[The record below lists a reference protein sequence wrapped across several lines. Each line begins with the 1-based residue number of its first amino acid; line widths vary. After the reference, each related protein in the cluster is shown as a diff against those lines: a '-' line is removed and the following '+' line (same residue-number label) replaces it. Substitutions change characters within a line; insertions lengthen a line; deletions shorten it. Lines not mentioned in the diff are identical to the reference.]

1 MNPETAAVLFGA
13 LNTRAEKLGL
23 PYPPPDELEDYDTA
37 VDKARASLG
46 EMHFSALWEEGSAM
60 DFDDAV
66 EVASSVAEA

>member
-1 MNPETAAVLFGA
+1 MAEVNPETAAVLFGA

-23 PYPPPDELEDYDTA
+23 PPDELEDYDTG

-60 DFDDAV
+60 DFDEAV